1 MVSNVTAELIS
12 HVRGTLS
19 APGQSRGS
27 TELRVCG
34 LMATTS
40 AYLRLVNVW
49 PWPWTDW
56 PVRVIKTPTAPRS
69 GKTCEFIFITHVTLR
84 LTAFG
89 SHLRCSV
96 IRPTHH
102 ITRTTIRHITS
113 HHIISTHIT
122 TATNHNT
129 SNLPSQIHPIAQC
142 CKRADSSMPNPSQL
156 PPDNLTSCTN
166 RNQVRSTIRSPS

>member
-96 IRPTHH
+96 IDP
-102 ITRTTIRHITS
+102 RTTSLAQQRHITS

-142 CKRADSSMPNPSQL
+142 CKRADSSIPDPS
-156 PPDNLTSCTN
+156 PPPSKNQMSCIN